1 MGLRNIPTEAPAQL
15 ASLVTACPGMVA
27 SRSLTRDADASMTLL
42 VFSPGESV
50 SEEVYPQDVMYYLVE
65 GAATVVLRDRRVEMR
80 AGDVLCVAAGEP
92 SAVEGTDPAAGF
104 KLLQVAVPTNK

>member
-1 MGLRNIPTEAPAQL
+1 
-15 ASLVTACPGMVA
+15 
-27 SRSLTRDADASMTLL
+27 
-42 VFSPGESV
+42 
-50 SEEVYPQDVMYYLVE
+50 MYYLVE

-104 KLLQVAVPTNK
+104 KLLRVAVPTNK